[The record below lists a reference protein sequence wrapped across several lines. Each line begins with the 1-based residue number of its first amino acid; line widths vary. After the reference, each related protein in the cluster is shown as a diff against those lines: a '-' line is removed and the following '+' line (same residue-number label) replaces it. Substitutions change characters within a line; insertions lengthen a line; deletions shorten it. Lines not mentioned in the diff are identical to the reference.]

1 MRKIGQRIEL
11 LSKKKKEE
19 NISIS
24 LEIHS
29 YHHLAYFFCEFQLLF
44 HWSFFFFLNYYFFI
58 FNIFF
63 AIIFI
68 YLFINLFIYR
78 KNCWYKRIL
87 KNIRKKQKNIYG
99 YIIKIFF
106 LIFSSFYIEIYK
118 GIVYFNSVYSVRF
131 KYREK
136 NI

>member
-11 LSKKKKEE
+11 LLKKKKEE

-29 YHHLAYFFCEFQLLF
+29 YHHLAYSFCEATALSLVL
-44 HWSFFFFLNYYFFI
+44 FFLNYYFFI
-58 FNIFF
+58 FNLFF
-63 AIIFI
+63 IIIFI

-118 GIVYFNSVYSVRF
+118 GIIYFNSVYSVRF

>member
-58 FNIFF
+58 FNIF
-63 AIIFI
+63 IIFI

-118 GIVYFNSVYSVRF
+118 GIIYFNSVYSVRF

>member
-11 LSKKKKEE
+11 LLKKKKEE

-58 FNIFF
+58 FNIF
-63 AIIFI
+63 IIFI

-118 GIVYFNSVYSVRF
+118 GIIYFNSVYSVRF

>member
-11 LSKKKKEE
+11 LLKKKKEE

-87 KNIRKKQKNIYG
+87 KNIRENKKTYMDILLRYFSWYFRVFTLKF
-99 YIIKIFF
+99 IKELFI
-106 LIFSSFYIEIYK
+106 LIQFI
-118 GIVYFNSVYSVRF
+118 R
-131 KYREK
+131 
-136 NI
+136 

>member
-11 LSKKKKEE
+11 LLKKKKEE

-29 YHHLAYFFCEFQLLF
+29 YHHLAYSFCEATALSLVL
-44 HWSFFFFLNYYFFI
+44 FFLNYYFFI

-87 KNIRKKQKNIYG
+87 KNIRENKKTYMDILLRY
-99 YIIKIFF
+99 
-106 LIFSSFYIEIYK
+106 FS
-118 GIVYFNSVYSVRF
+118 
-131 KYREK
+131 
-136 NI
+136 